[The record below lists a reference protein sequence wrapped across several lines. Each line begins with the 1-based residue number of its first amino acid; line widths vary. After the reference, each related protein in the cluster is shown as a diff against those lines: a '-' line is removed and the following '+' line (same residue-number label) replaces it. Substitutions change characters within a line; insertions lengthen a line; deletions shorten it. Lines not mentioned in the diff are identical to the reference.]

1 MNAVVLGWILITL
14 GVVAVAAGVVGGISR
29 LLDGIKGQAVDG
41 AIGVEVLPI
50 EFIQA
55 LTEFLKAL
63 TKAPT
68 WLALIAVGFVL
79 IAWGGSML

>member
-1 MNAVVLGWILITL
+1 MLGWILITL

-29 LLDGIKGQAVDG
+29 MLDEIKGQAIDG
-41 AIGVEVLPI
+41 TVGVEVLPI
-50 EFIQA
+50 EFLKA

-63 TKAPT
+63 TRAPT

>member
-1 MNAVVLGWILITL
+1 MDTVVLGWVLIAL
-14 GVVAVAAGVVGGISR
+14 GVIAVSAGVVGGISR
-29 LLDGIKGQAVDG
+29 MLDEIKSQATNG
-41 AIGVEVLPI
+41 AIKVDVLPI
-50 EFIQA
+50 EFLKA
-55 LTEFLKAL
+55 LAEFLKAL